1 MATNQ
6 PAPVALDLKARATFD
21 FFTTESLRIAD
32 LDLNGHVNNLTFL
45 ELFENARN
53 CFIKERT
60 PLVRDEAR
68 TFMLVHLDIDFAS
81 EMHWPGNPEAACRVI
96 EVRRSSLVFG
106 QAIFV
111 GERAAATGHAA
122 IVNVDRKL
130 RKAAPFEE
138 GLRAHLEALLLP
150 SSPAA

>member
-1 MATNQ
+1 MADTS
-6 PAPVALDLKARATFD
+6 PSALDLKSRASFD

-53 CFIKERT
+53 RFLQERT

-68 TFMLVHLDIDFAS
+68 TYMLVHLDIDFAS
-81 EMHWPGNPEAACRVI
+81 EMHWPGTPEAACRVI

-111 GERAAATGHAA
+111 GERAAAIGHAA

-130 RKAAPFEE
+130 RKAAPFDEE
-138 GLRAHLEALLLP
+138 TRAKLAALLP
-150 SSPAA
+150 QSAS

>member
-1 MATNQ
+1 MSQ
-6 PAPVALDLKARATFD
+6 PILSPVDLKTRASFD

-45 ELFENARN
+45 ELFENVRN
-53 CFIKERT
+53 RFIQERT

-68 TFMLVHLDIDFAS
+68 TFMLVHLDVDFAS
-81 EMHWPGNPEAACRVI
+81 EMHWPGTAEAACRVI

-111 GERAAATGHAA
+111 GERTTATGHAA

-130 RKAAPFEE
+130 RKAAPFDDEV
-138 GLRAHLEALLLP
+138 RTRLEMLLP
-150 SSPAA
+150 PKPVTA